1 MANSELQPFACYTDP
16 ATLGPRWTRWLTSFE
31 LYADGKGLIMNNDTS
46 EKNKQRRRA
55 LLLHLA
61 GQDVQDIF
69 STFPWTGEVTD
80 YAAAVDA
87 LNTYFV
93 PQVNAAYARQTFH
106 KVSQKQGETVQQ
118 FCTRL
123 RQAAKDCDFQGD
135 KDNQIRDAIL
145 SKCCSEYVRRKL
157 LEEGPHLTLARAL
170 EVASQCERV
179 EEQLAAM
186 SMYSDKKEGET
197 VSRIA
202 TNKGKYIKPKDKRK
216 NSDVSKMERQCYRC
230 GYSDHMGKDP
240 KCPARGQTCH
250 KCNGKD
256 HFSKMCRTKG
266 QKKHQLN
273 MVENVQNDYA
283 FIIKEND
290 MPEILTFCVG
300 GIELKML
307 VDSGATSNI
316 MGENVWEKLKAQK
329 IKCESYVPKERRNM
343 YAYSS
348 TQPLSVKGA
357 FKCEIQIGDRTEEAE
372 FIVINGNGEP
382 LLGKKTATKLGVL
395 KIGENVAT
403 LTDIRHTLQ
412 QQYPNVFKGVGK
424 LNTKQISLYIDPN
437 VKPVAQ
443 PLRRIPYHLR
453 DAVEKKINELI
464 EMDIVEQVRGP
475 TPWVNP
481 VVILPKKSDKDI
493 RMCLRTFDWEWR
505 YRERN
510 TTYYFKAC
518 ISSHKN
524 IAQ

>member
-69 STFPWTGEVTD
+69 STLPRTGEVTD

-157 LEEGPHLTLARAL
+157 LEEGPNLTLARAL

-395 KIGENVAT
+395 KIGLGEA
-403 LTDIRHTLQ
+403 
-412 QQYPNVFKGVGK
+412 
-424 LNTKQISLYIDPN
+424 
-437 VKPVAQ
+437 
-443 PLRRIPYHLR
+443 
-453 DAVEKKINELI
+453 
-464 EMDIVEQVRGP
+464 
-475 TPWVNP
+475 W
-481 VVILPKKSDKDI
+481 
-493 RMCLRTFDWEWR
+493 
-505 YRERN
+505 
-510 TTYYFKAC
+510 
-518 ISSHKN
+518 
-524 IAQ
+524 